1 MNITTDMRKILLPLL
16 FVAGAVA
23 GFLLSRHFAAKAPV
37 PGTIT
42 VKVDTLYLHDT
53 IRVETPRIVER
64 RVVDTMTVEVTDY
77 LVVHDTAYVN
87 LPREEV
93 EYRDSSYRA
102 VVSGFLP
109 RLEELEIYRKERVV
123 TIETERVVKGRSR
136 WGVGVQAGY
145 GVTPQGQL
153 SPYLGLGVSYN
164 IFSW

>member
-1 MNITTDMRKILLPLL
+1 MRRILPPLL
-16 FVAGAVA
+16 FLAGAVA
-23 GFLLSRHFAAKAPV
+23 GFLVSRHFAVKAPV

-53 IRVETPRIVER
+53 LRVDTPVIVER

-77 LVVHDTAYVN
+77 LVVHDTAFVN

-109 RLEELEIYRKERVV
+109 RLEEMEIYRKERVV
-123 TIETERVVKGRSR
+123 TIQTEKVVRVPDAKR

-145 GVTPQGQL
+145 GITPAGFQ
-153 SPYLGLGVSYN
+153 PYLGLSVSYN
-164 IFSW
+164 FLRF